1 MIPLSL
7 TLTGFCGIRDGMGR
21 DRLTIDF
28 AREAGDADL
37 VALTGR
43 NGRGKSTILDNMTP
57 YPVMPSRAGADGL
70 GAFSYYD
77 EVYLPENHK
86 ELEWAMD
93 GVRYRSHLVIR
104 MNGKRRTEAYLHW
117 LSEQGWTPMRLPDG
131 TVSDGKMDTYS
142 RCVEGVAGSATTF
155 FSTAFS
161 AQQRRQLSSYR
172 NGEIKSLLA
181 DLLRQDAVRAR
192 GERAGEVLRL
202 LRAGLLG
209 ARQQQQGHR
218 QALAQL
224 ADERDALG
232 DTTAR
237 VDLARQNHDVAA
249 ARLDAQR
256 MALAALRA
264 EEAVAAVN
272 AARREQLLAE
282 RHAVLTEH
290 TRALGTLEAEQ
301 RREEEEFDAIVQRHA
316 LRASH
321 RETTL
326 ASLRAQRTTLLAAL
340 EQARHSQRAARQL
353 PRRQW
358 VTAQRESVLEALREA
373 QAQRERAESAL
384 TLAQTR
390 QAGIER
396 EAGQATLKAQE
407 LRRRF
412 ALTAQVPCT
421 GMALQAGCHLLTDAH
436 QAQALLPDASA
447 VMARLKAQHAALT
460 EEIVAL
466 REQAADAR
474 QVRLSTEKAQSK
486 LARSRHRLAQCERQ
500 AAQRDMLLQSSAMF
514 AEIETRLAAHAAHCA
529 SEREQDDKEY
539 EAQRRRIAELN
550 TRYDQT
556 AQPSASI
563 QHLDA
568 LLAALP
574 PAFDRQAL
582 IQTTRDCE
590 AAQTRLQDA
599 EQAQLAALREQDRA
613 GELARQHAMQTL
625 ACETHESRLLC
636 LERHIED
643 WTLLAKALGNDGI
656 IALAI
661 DDAGPALS
669 ALANQ
674 LLLACYGPRFSVAIQ
689 TQLATAKGE
698 LREGFDITVHDAQS
712 ASTKSVTKMSG
723 GERIW
728 INECLTRAMALYL
741 VQADGPH
748 HATLF
753 SDEADG
759 AFDAQ
764 HKRRFMAIKRE
775 MLRIGGYAQEYFIS
789 HTPELAEMADAVID
803 LDRYAI
809 RKE

>member
-21 DRLTIDF
+21 DSLTIDF
-28 AREAGDADL
+28 AREAGDAAL

-131 TVSDGKMDTYS
+131 TISDGKMDTYI

-192 GERAGEVLRL
+192 GERAAEVLRL
-202 LRAGLLG
+202 LRAGLLA

-218 QALAQL
+218 QALTQL
-224 ADERDALG
+224 ASEQDVLG
-232 DTTAR
+232 DTAAKA
-237 VDLARQNHDVAA
+237 DLARQHRNVAA

-256 MALAALRA
+256 TVLAALRA
-264 EEAVAAVN
+264 EEAVAAGN
-272 AARREQLLAE
+272 EARREQLLAE
-282 RHAVLTEH
+282 RHAVVTE
-290 TRALGTLEAEQ
+290 RARAMDALAAEQ
-301 RREEEEFDAIVQRHA
+301 RREEAAFDAMAQRHA
-316 LRASH
+316 QRATH

-326 ASLRAQRTTLLAAL
+326 ASLRAQRTTLLATL
-340 EQARHSQRAARQL
+340 EQACYAQRAAGRL
-353 PRRQW
+353 PLRQW
-358 VTAQRESVLEALREA
+358 VAAQRDNVLEALREVL
-373 QAQRERAESAL
+373 AQRERTESAL
-384 TLAQTR
+384 TLLQTR

-396 EAGQATLKAQE
+396 EAGQAALKAQE

-412 ALTAQVPCT
+412 ALTAQVPCS
-421 GMALQAGCHLLTDAH
+421 GMVLQAGCKLLTDAH
-436 QAQALLPDASA
+436 QAQALLPDAGA
-447 VMARLKAQHAALT
+447 VVARLNGQHAALT
-460 EEIVAL
+460 SELAAL
-466 REQAADAR
+466 REQAADTR
-474 QVRLSTEKAQSK
+474 QVRLAAEAAQSK
-486 LARSRHRLAQCERQ
+486 LTRSRQHLAQCERQ
-500 AAQRDMLLQSSAMF
+500 AARCAALVQSGALL
-514 AEIETRLAAHAAHCA
+514 AEIETRLTSHAVHCA
-529 SEREQDDKEY
+529 CEREEDDKEY
-539 EAQRRRIAELN
+539 DTQRSRIAELN
-550 TRYDQT
+550 IRYEQAT
-556 AQPSASI
+556 QPSVSG
-563 QHLDA
+563 QRLDA

-574 PAFDRQAL
+574 PTFDRQAI
-582 IQTTRDCE
+582 IQATRNCE
-590 AAQTRLQDA
+590 AAQARLHDA
-599 EQAQLAALREQDRA
+599 EQAQLVALREQDRA
-613 GELARQHAMQTL
+613 GELARQHATQAC
-625 ACETHESRLLC
+625 ACEAHECRLRC

-643 WTLLAKALGNDGI
+643 WILLAKALGNDGI

-661 DDAGPALS
+661 DDAGPELS

-689 TQLATAKGE
+689 TQLTTAKGE

-723 GERIW
+723 GEKIW

-741 VQADGPH
+741 AQADGPRY
-748 HATLF
+748 ATLF

-764 HKRRFMAIKRE
+764 HKRRFMAMKRE
-775 MLRIGGYAQEYFIS
+775 VLRIGRYQQEYFIS

-803 LDRYAI
+803 LDQYA
-809 RKE
+809 

>member
-21 DRLTIDF
+21 DSITIDF
-28 AREAGDADL
+28 AREAGDAAL

-86 ELEWAMD
+86 EFHWLMD

-131 TVSDGKMDTYS
+131 TVSDGKMDTYK
-142 RCVEGVAGSATTF
+142 RCVEGVVGSATTF

-192 GERAGEVLRL
+192 GERAAEVLRL
-202 LRAGLLG
+202 LRTGLLA
-209 ARQQQQGHR
+209 ARQQQHARR

-224 ADERDALG
+224 AGERDALG
-232 DTTAR
+232 DTAAKA
-237 VDLARQNHDVAA
+237 DLARQNRNVAA
-249 ARLDAQR
+249 ARLDAKR
-256 MALAALRA
+256 TTLAALRA
-264 EEAVAAVN
+264 EETVAAGN
-272 AARREQLLAE
+272 EARREQLLAE
-282 RHAVLTEH
+282 RHAVFAE
-290 TRALGTLEAEQ
+290 RARVLAALEAEQ
-301 RREEEEFDAIVQRHA
+301 RREEAAFDDMAQRHA
-316 LRASH
+316 QRASH

-326 ASLRAQRTTLLAAL
+326 ASLRAQRTTLLATL
-340 EQARHSQRAARQL
+340 EQARQTQRAAGQL
-353 PRRQW
+353 PLRQW
-358 VTAQRESVLEALREA
+358 VAAQRETVLEALREA
-373 QAQRERAESAL
+373 LAQREHTESAL
-384 TLAQTR
+384 TLLQTR

-396 EAGQATLKAQE
+396 EAGQAVLKAQE

-412 ALTAQVPCT
+412 ALTAEVPCS
-421 GMALQAGCHLLTDAH
+421 GMALQAGCKLLADAH
-436 QAQALLPDASA
+436 QAQALLPDAGA
-447 VMARLKAQHAALT
+447 VVARLKKQHAALT
-460 EEIVAL
+460 SEIVAL
-466 REQAADAR
+466 REQAGSIRQAR
-474 QVRLSTEKAQSK
+474 LAAKEAESK

-500 AAQRDMLLQSSAMF
+500 AAQHDMLAQSGTML
-514 AEIETRLAAHAAHCA
+514 AEIETRLTSHAAHCTC
-529 SEREQDDKEY
+529 ERNADEKEY
-539 EAQRRRIAELN
+539 GTQQRRIVELN
-550 TRYDQT
+550 TRYDQAALPSVS
-556 AQPSASI
+556 AQR
-563 QHLDA
+563 LDA

-582 IQTTRDCE
+582 TQAVRDCE
-590 AAQTRLQDA
+590 AAQARLHDA
-599 EQAQLAALREQDRA
+599 EQAQLAALRELDRA
-613 GELARQHAMQTL
+613 GELARQHKMQTL
-625 ACETHESRLLC
+625 ACEAHERRLRC

-661 DDAGPALS
+661 DDAGPELS

-674 LLLACYGPRFSVAIQ
+674 LLLACYGPRFSVAIK
-689 TQLATAKGE
+689 TQLTTAKGE

-723 GERIW
+723 GEKIW
-728 INECLTRAMALYL
+728 INECLMRAMALYL
-741 VQADGPH
+741 AQTDGPRY
-748 HATLF
+748 ATLF

-764 HKRRFMAIKRE
+764 HKRRFMAMKRE
-775 MLRIGGYAQEYFIS
+775 VLRIGGYAQEYFIS
-789 HTPELAEMADAVID
+789 HTTELSDMADAVID
-803 LDRYAI
+803 LERYAT
-809 RKE
+809 